1 MTRVKVC
8 GVTQVDD
15 ALLAVDL
22 GAFAIGM
29 VFWPGSPR
37 AITAA
42 QAAAI
47 TREMPSTVWKV
58 GVFVN
63 QRPTEIRGIV
73 DDAGLDVV
81 QLHGDEQVADY
92 RGTGPRL
99 LKAIAVRDDGAYD
112 LLEQVP
118 RGTILVLDAHD
129 PVRRGGTGQTIDWT
143 LAHNLARLRPSFLSG
158 GLRPDN
164 VREAIRAVSPLGI
177 DVSSGVEQS
186 PGRKDPAK
194 LRALFAAVRAS

>member
-1 MTRVKVC
+1 MTRVKIC
-8 GVTQVDD
+8 GITSPDD
-15 ALLAVDL
+15 ALLAVEL
-22 GAFAIGM
+22 GASAIGM

-47 TREMPSTVWKV
+47 TRELPSTVWKV

-63 QRPTEIRGIV
+63 QKPTEVRGIV

-81 QLHGDEQVADY
+81 QLHGDEQVAEY
-92 RGTGPRL
+92 HCTGPRL
-99 LKAIAVRDDGAYD
+99 LKAIAVRDQSAYD
-112 LLEQVP
+112 LLERVP

-143 LAHNLARLRPSFLSG
+143 LAHDIARLRPAFLSG
-158 GLRPDN
+158 GLGPDN
-164 VREAIRAVSPLGI
+164 VREAIAAVSPLGV